1 MHKLWQSS
9 DGPNTSRQD
18 RNVRK
23 SERLRLIEMQLL
35 RLEFQIESLN
45 AVVQLLLDMNNLQK
59 PELDAGKWYQRKLDG
74 NR

>member
-1 MHKLWQSS
+1 MHKLWQPCHCSN
-9 DGPNTSRQD
+9 PSRQD

-45 AVVQLLLDMNNLQK
+45 AVVQVLLDMNNMPK
-59 PELDAGKWYQRKLDG
+59 PELDAGKWYQRKMDG